1 MRTAE
6 VRSEGPFP
14 DLALADP
21 DGRPHSLAEAW
32 RDGEALFLIGHG
44 DCSTTRLA
52 IPYADRIHRR
62 KTRGVVVLV
71 LQDDV
76 EAARQLS
83 AEQGLCLPVRLEPDP
98 FPLARALDLGVVP
111 ALVLVDREGR
121 IDRVSVGF
129 RRADL
134 DAFAARLGVAGAL
147 VSLEDAAPEFRP
159 G

>member
-1 MRTAE
+1 VSTAG
-6 VRSEGPFP
+6 VRSEGLFP
-14 DLALADP
+14 DLAPADL
-21 DGRPHSLAEAW
+21 DGRLHSLAEAW

-44 DCSTTRLA
+44 DCRTTLQA

-83 AEQGLCLPVRLEPDP
+83 AELGLDLPVRLEPDP
-98 FPLARALDLGVVP
+98 YPLARALDLAVVP

-134 DAFAARLGVAGAL
+134 EAFAARLGVAGAL
-147 VSLEDAAPEFRP
+147 FAPEDGAPDFRP